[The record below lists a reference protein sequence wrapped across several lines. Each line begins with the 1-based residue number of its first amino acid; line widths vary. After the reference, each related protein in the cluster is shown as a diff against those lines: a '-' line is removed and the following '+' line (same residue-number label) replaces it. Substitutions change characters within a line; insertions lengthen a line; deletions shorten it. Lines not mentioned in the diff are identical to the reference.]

1 MSIYIA
7 NSDDPFVIGLQNFPN
22 PKIPKDAVLS
32 YAGAEGELN
41 SFYGKK
47 HTKETKEK
55 ISQTKKRQYA
65 TGEVVHPLLGVGH
78 SEESKKK
85 MSENMQ
91 GENNHMWGKKQSQET
106 ISKRIEKTT
115 GRKNTDEAKARIAE
129 AAKNRKKIQC
139 PSCGREGHPSNMKR
153 WHFDNC
159 RHS

>member
-78 SEESKKK
+78 SEETKQKLSEH
-85 MSENMQ
+85 MSSDK
-91 GENNHMWGKKQSQET
+91 NHFLGKKQSQET
-106 ISKRIEKTT
+106 IKKRVAKLT
-115 GRKNTDEAKARIAE
+115 GRKMSDEAKSRISLG
-129 AAKNRKKIQC
+129 AKNRKKIQC
-139 PSCGREGHPSNMKR
+139 PSCGREGLPSNMKR